1 MSLKF
6 RLSSECLI
14 FSDNLHPKF
23 IWKILSS
30 HPVGIFTFLKFSQ
43 AIMESDKHAS
53 SFLKTLELL
62 QPYDVQSSSI
72 TSLFLPSSS
81 SRLLEKDVEMSFS

>member
-1 MSLKF
+1 MSPKVH
-6 RLSSECLI
+6 LSSEYLI

-43 AIMESDKHAS
+43 ASMESDKIRFY
-53 SFLKTLELL
+53 FLKTPEFL
-62 QPYDVQSSSI
+62 QLCNIQSSSI
-72 TSLFLPSSS
+72 RSLFFRSS
-81 SRLLEKDVEMSFS
+81 SRFLDKDVEMSLS